1 MFPPGAVVAWWDR
14 NELAFGAVV
23 DCDADRVRLVRA
35 DSKDQRLPASK
46 VMCVVGAA
54 EPSPGGHAGDRQ
66 RLARHVE
73 RVATSIGSAAG
84 DIDVAVLWELAVE
97 SPSTP
102 GLGPLATLAIGRDD
116 GRSRATVACA
126 LARDGLHFARRGA
139 EWEPRD
145 RQTVLSMRLERD
157 RLARKES
164 EREAAL
170 SVLRAAWRG
179 EPFVETAGR
188 EETRYVRALEE
199 LAVQGGDASAQARDL
214 ALQALEPGRGS
225 FDTPE
230 EGAFRLLRRLG
241 RFESDDENL
250 QILKYRVRVSF
261 PDAVLRAAREAAE
274 RAFAPHGRED
284 LEALDVL
291 TIDGAETREI
301 DDGLSIEARP
311 GGAARLGIHIADPT
325 AFVETGG
332 ALDDEALA
340 RTVSYY
346 FPERRIPM
354 LPEAISHDAA
364 SLLPGVP
371 RPALSF
377 VVDLGP
383 GGEVIEH
390 RIVRSMIRSR
400 QRLDYHEADRA
411 IADGRDGRAAMLRD
425 LAARVGLL
433 ESARVS
439 RGAVRLLAPEVEARV
454 TDGRIEL
461 DRIDPSSPARR
472 MVAEAMILAGTIA
485 ARFCRDLDLP
495 AIYRRQAA
503 PADLTSLPADGVS
516 SPVEVRALRRRLHR
530 AEASLDPGPH
540 FALGLS
546 AYCQVTSPLRRYQD
560 LILHRQIAAALE
572 GRPPRYDREGLQ
584 RIAASTERAEIEAR
598 RAEAAADRYWLL
610 RHLAG
615 QVGRPVRAV
624 VVELDPR
631 PIVVLEETGL
641 EQAVAG
647 LAGVAIGDRV
657 SLRVAAVNPRAD
669 RLVLRA

>member
-1 MFPPGAVVAWWDR
+1 MYPPGTVVAWWDR
-14 NELAFGAVV
+14 NDLAFGAVV
-23 DCDADRVRLVRA
+23 DCDADRLRVVRA
-35 DSKDQRLPASK
+35 DSKDQRLPLSK
-46 VMCVVGAA
+46 VMGVVGAA
-54 EPSPGGHAGDRQ
+54 EPSPGAHGGDRQ

-73 RVATSIGSAAG
+73 RVASSIASAADG
-84 DIDVAVLWELAVE
+84 IDVAVLWELAVE
-97 SPSTP
+97 SQGAA
-102 GLGPLATLAIGRDD
+102 GLGPLANLAIGSDD

-126 LARDGLHFARRGA
+126 LARDGLHFTRRGA

-145 RQTVLSMRLERD
+145 RETVLSLRIERD

-170 SVLRAAWRG
+170 SALRAAWRG
-179 EPFVETAGR
+179 EPFVETASR
-188 EETRYVRALEE
+188 EETRYLRALEE

-214 ALQALEPGRGS
+214 ALQALEFGRAS

-230 EGAFRLLRRLG
+230 EGAFRLLRRAG
-241 RFESDDENL
+241 RFESEDENL

-261 PDAVLRAAREAAE
+261 PDTVREAA
-274 RAFAPHGRED
+274 RQAADRGFAPHGRED
-284 LEALDVL
+284 FEALDVL

-311 GGAARLGIHIADPT
+311 DGAARLGIHIADPT
-325 AFVETGG
+325 AFVEAGG
-332 ALDDEALA
+332 ALDEEALA

-346 FPERRIPM
+346 FPDRRIPM

-364 SLLPGVP
+364 SLLPGES

-383 GGEVIEH
+383 EGEVLEH
-390 RIVRSMIRSR
+390 RVARSTIRSR
-400 QRLDYHEADRA
+400 RRLDYHEADRA
-411 IADGRDGRAAMLRD
+411 IDGDAGSWGAMLRD
-425 LAARVGLL
+425 LVARTRWL

-439 RGAVRLLAPEVEARV
+439 RGAVRLLASQVEARV
-454 TDGRIEL
+454 TDGRVEIE
-461 DRIDPSSPARR
+461 RIDPASPARR
-472 MVAEAMILAGTIA
+472 MVAEAMILAGAIA
-485 ARFCRDLDLP
+485 ARFCRDADLP

-503 PADLTSLPADGVS
+503 PAELPTLPTDGAS

-560 LILHRQIAAALE
+560 LILHRQIAGSLE
-572 GRPPRYDREGLQ
+572 GRPPRYDRPALQ

-598 RAEAAADRYWLL
+598 RAEAAVDRYWLL
-610 RHLAG
+610 RYLAG
-615 QVGRPVRAV
+615 QVGRPVHAV

-631 PIVVLEETGL
+631 PIVVLEETCL

-647 LAGVAIGDRV
+647 LTGVAVGDRV

-669 RLVLRA
+669 RLLLRA